1 MARGAK
7 PNRSA
12 RSTLYSAGRMP
23 ILAGMHRYPWPITA
37 LLFLALCPALA
48 LAAAPSAPSPATP
61 AATPT
66 ELASRIDALIDAPRF
81 GGADWGIE
89 IVSLDSG
96 HTLYAHQPDRLLE
109 PASTAKLFTAAL
121 VLEKL
126 GADGHTSTRLLARGP
141 VVRGRLHGPL
151 VLYGMGDPTLG
162 TGDSTDWA
170 DRLATTLVERG
181 IRRIDGDLIADD
193 TYFQG
198 PPIGAGWEVG
208 DLLGAFAVP
217 AAALSVQ
224 ENAAWLTI
232 TPGTAA
238 GDAAEVVLDPPF
250 AIPDMSSRVLT
261 TAAGSPPDINLYR
274 APGSD
279 TLYAFGSVPTGAAT
293 MRYHL
298 AMTDPARV
306 AGELLR
312 NALAR
317 HGITLHGRVQVLH
330 WPEEDGAYLAG
341 AVELGR
347 VESPTYGAILERGLK
362 RSQNLYLQNLLQ
374 LAGVKARAQAIA
386 DGTSP
391 DGFLGSSAWGLR
403 ALDALLKDIG
413 IAPTQARLTEGS
425 GLSRQ
430 NLVTASS
437 LVRLLQYMA
446 TRPYAATLRN
456 DLPVAGVDGSLIARM
471 RGTPAE
477 GEVHAKTGSMTG
489 VSALAGYVTSAGG
502 ERLAFAVIINHDV
515 PPDGATSPS
524 RTLDA
529 IAELL
534 ATYRGRP

>member
-1 MARGAK
+1 MA
-7 PNRSA
+7 
-12 RSTLYSAGRMP
+12 
-23 ILAGMHRYPWPITA
+23 ILAAMHRRSRRLAA
-37 LLFLALCPALA
+37 LLCLALGPALA
-48 LAAAPSAPSPATP
+48 LAADPSPPRPAT
-61 AATPT
+61 TPT
-66 ELASRIDALIDAPRF
+66 ELARRIDALVDAPRF
-81 GGADWGIE
+81 AGSDWGIE
-89 IVSLDSG
+89 VVSLDSG
-96 HTLYAHQPDRLLE
+96 RTLYARQPNRLLE

-126 GADGHTSTRLLARGP
+126 GAGGHTTTRLLGRGP

-162 TGDSTDWA
+162 TGDSADWA
-170 DRLATTLVERG
+170 DRLATQLAAHG

-232 TPGTAA
+232 TPGKSP
-238 GDAAEVVLDPPF
+238 GKAAEVVLDPPF
-250 AIPDMSSRVLT
+250 AIPDMSSRLLT
-261 TAAGSPPDINLYR
+261 SAAGSTPDINLYR

-279 TLYAFGSVPTGAAT
+279 TLYAFGSVPTDGAT
-293 MRYHL
+293 TRYHL

-312 NALAR
+312 EALIR
-317 HGITLHGRVQVLH
+317 HDIALHGRVQVLH
-330 WPEEDGAYLAG
+330 WPQEDASYLAG
-341 AVELGR
+341 TVELGE
-347 VESPTYGAILERGLK
+347 VDSPTFGEILERGLK

-374 LAGVKARAQAIA
+374 LAGMQAQAQAVA
-386 DGTSP
+386 DGTAP
-391 DGFLGSSAWGLR
+391 TGFLGTGAWGLR
-403 ALDALLKDIG
+403 ALDTLLGEIG

-430 NLVTASS
+430 NLVTASA
-437 LVRLLQYMA
+437 LVRLLQHIA
-446 TRPYAATLRN
+446 TRPYAVTLHD

-477 GEVHAKTGSMTG
+477 GDVHAKTGSMTG

-502 ERLAFAVIINHDV
+502 EHLAFAVILNHDV
-515 PPDGATSPS
+515 PPEGAPPPS

>member
-1 MARGAK
+1 
-7 PNRSA
+7 
-12 RSTLYSAGRMP
+12 
-23 ILAGMHRYPWPITA
+23 MHRRSRRLAA
-37 LLFLALCPALA
+37 LLCLALGPALA
-48 LAAAPSAPSPATP
+48 FAADPPSTAAAAPA
-61 AATPT
+61 
-66 ELASRIDALIDAPRF
+66 ELARRIDALIDAPRF
-81 GGADWGIE
+81 AGADWGIE
-89 IVSLDSG
+89 VVSLDSG
-96 HTLYAHQPDRLLE
+96 HTLYAHRADRLLE

-121 VLEKL
+121 VLERL
-126 GADGHTSTRLLARGP
+126 GADGRASTRLLGRGP
-141 VVRGRLHGPL
+141 LLRGRLHGPL

-162 TGDSTDWA
+162 TGASADWA
-170 DRLATTLVERG
+170 DRLAAQLAARG
-181 IRRIDGDLIADD
+181 IRRVDGDLVADD

-198 PPIGAGWEVG
+198 PAIGAGWEVG

-224 ENAAWLTI
+224 ENAAWLSI
-232 TPGTAA
+232 TPGKAA

-250 AIPDMSSRVLT
+250 AIPDMSSRLLT
-261 TAAGSPPDINLYR
+261 AAAGSAPDINLYR

-279 TLYAFGSVPTGAAT
+279 TLYAFGSVPAGVAT

-312 NALAR
+312 EALER
-317 HGITLHGRVQVLH
+317 HGIALHGRVRVLH
-330 WPEEDGAYLAG
+330 WPQEDGAYLAG

-347 VESPTYGAILERGLK
+347 IDSPTFGEILERGLK

-374 LAGVKARAQAIA
+374 LAGLQAQARAVA
-386 DGTSP
+386 DGTAP
-391 DGFLGSSAWGLR
+391 AGFLGTGAWGLR
-403 ALDALLKDIG
+403 ALEALLRDLGIG
-413 IAPTQARLTEGS
+413 PTQARLTEGS

-430 NLVTASS
+430 NLVTASAM
-437 LVRLLQYMA
+437 VRLLQYMA
-446 TRPYAATLRN
+446 TRPYAGTLRA

-502 ERLAFAVIINHDV
+502 GHLAFAVILNHDV
-515 PPDGATSPS
+515 PPEGAPPPS

-534 ATYRGRP
+534 ATYRGSP

>member
-1 MARGAK
+1 MARNAK

-12 RSTLYSAGRMP
+12 RPGLYSAGWMP
-23 ILAGMHRYPWPITA
+23 ILAGMLRRSCRLAA
-37 LLFLALCPALA
+37 LLCLALGPALA
-48 LAAAPSAPSPATP
+48 LAAAPSPPSPIATR
-61 AATPT
+61 A
-66 ELASRIDALIDAPRF
+66 ELATRIDTLIEAPRF
-81 GGADWGIE
+81 AGADWGIE

-96 HTLYAHQPDRLLE
+96 HTLYAHQPERLLE

-126 GADGHTSTRLLARGP
+126 GSEGHTTTRLLGRGP
-141 VVRGRLHGPL
+141 IVHGHLRGPL

-162 TGDSTDWA
+162 TGDSADWA
-170 DRLATTLVERG
+170 DRLATQLADRG
-181 IRRIDGDLIADD
+181 IRRVDGDLVADD

-217 AAALSVQ
+217 AAALCVQ
-224 ENAAWLTI
+224 ENAAWLAI
-232 TPGTAA
+232 TPGKAA
-238 GDAAEVVLDPPF
+238 GDVADVVLDPPF

-261 TAAGSPPDINLYR
+261 SAAGSPPDINLYR

-279 TLYAFGSVPTGAAT
+279 TLHAFGTVPAGAAT
-293 MRYHL
+293 TRYHL

-312 NALAR
+312 EAMAR
-317 HGITLHGRVQVLH
+317 HGITLHGRVQALH
-330 WPEEDGAYLAG
+330 WPEEGGAYLAG
-341 AVELGR
+341 AIALGE
-347 VESPTYGAILERGLK
+347 VDSPTFGTILEHGLK

-374 LAGVKARAQAIA
+374 LAGVQARAQAVA
-386 DGTSP
+386 DGTAP
-391 DGFLGSSAWGLR
+391 TGFLGSSAWGLR
-403 ALDALLKDIG
+403 ALDALLKEIG

-430 NLVTASS
+430 NLVTASA

-446 TRPYAATLRN
+446 TRPYAAILRN

-489 VSALAGYVTSAGG
+489 VSALAGYATSAGG
-502 ERLAFAVIINHDV
+502 EHLAFAVILNHDV
-515 PPDGATSPS
+515 PPEGAQPPS
-524 RTLDA
+524 HTLDA

>member
-1 MARGAK
+1 
-7 PNRSA
+7 
-12 RSTLYSAGRMP
+12 
-23 ILAGMHRYPWPITA
+23 MHRYSWPIAA
-37 LLFLALCPALA
+37 LLCLTLGLAPALA
-48 LAAAPSAPSPATP
+48 ATPSQETP
-61 AATPT
+61 AATQA
-66 ELASRIDALIDAPRF
+66 ELARRIETLIDAPRF
-81 GGADWGIE
+81 EGADWGME

-96 HTLYAHQPDRLLE
+96 HTLYAHQPERLLE

-126 GADGHTSTRLLARGP
+126 GANGHTSTRLLARGP
-141 VVRGRLHGPL
+141 IVRSRLRGPL
-151 VLYGMGDPTLG
+151 VLYGMGDPTLD

-170 DRLATTLVERG
+170 DRLATQLANHG
-181 IRRIDGDLIADD
+181 IHRVDGDLIADD

-224 ENAAWLTI
+224 ENAAWLAI

-261 TAAGSPPDINLYR
+261 TAAGSAPDINLYR

-279 TLYAFGSVPTGAAT
+279 TLYAFGSVPTGTAT

-312 NALAR
+312 EAMAR
-317 HGITLHGRVQVLH
+317 HGVVLHGRVQVMH
-330 WPEEDGAYLAG
+330 WPQEDAAYLAG
-341 AVELGR
+341 AVELGK
-347 VESPTYGAILERGLK
+347 VDSPAYGTILERGLK

-374 LAGVKARAQAIA
+374 LAGVQARAQAIA
-386 DGTSP
+386 DGTAP

-403 ALDALLKDIG
+403 ALGALLEEIG
-413 IAPTQARLTEGS
+413 IAPTQVRLTEGS

-430 NLVTASS
+430 NLVTASA

-477 GEVHAKTGSMTG
+477 GDVHAKTGSMTG

-502 ERLAFAVIINHDV
+502 EHLAFAAIVNHDV
-515 PPDGATSPS
+515 PPEGATSPS